1 MSEILTLDVFK
12 AKISIFRRTWPF
24 RISHLNRNGCLTSP
38 RLLFQ
43 ELAKEMMGLKMKG
56 GIDGMLPET
65 KEQFDELEKAIGD
78 KLQPFVGSEHYQ
90 DFAEKLI
97 KRISLDREYLFSSS
111 TCIFLPGMGCGCSTV
126 GLWVQI
132 PLGAGFSSSLLYPLS
147 SASLVHDPHG
157 GATLLIFL

>member
-78 KLQPFVGSEHYQ
+78 KPQPFVGSEHYQ

-97 KRISLDREYLFSSS
+97 KRISLDREYLFRVQPVFF
-111 TCIFLPGMGCGCSTV
+111 CQVWAAVVAQWGCGFKSR
-126 GLWVQI
+126 WVLVFLLHFSI
-132 PLGAGFSSSLLYPLS
+132 PSVVRP
-147 SASLVHDPHG
+147 
-157 GATLLIFL
+157 

>member
-24 RISHLNRNGCLTSP
+24 RISHLNRNGYLTSP

-111 TCIFLPGMGCGCSTV
+111 TCIFLPGMGSGCSTV
-126 GLWVQI
+126 VDHMPVKQN
-132 PLGAGFSSSLLYPLS
+132 S
-147 SASLVHDPHG
+147 
-157 GATLLIFL
+157 